1 MKVNLLS
8 FVLLLLFGFSASS
21 QVQAQTTF
29 VSRPGGGPWS
39 SPSTWLVNG
48 VPAVSAPANSNTR
61 QRESNNII
69 VINSPVVL
77 NTDYVIEGDN
87 GLLTIN
93 AGGSL
98 IEDGTPRRLD
108 FGSQRGN
115 DQLRL
120 VLNGALQVNSLSFIK
135 ADAEIN
141 APLRT
146 SCNISVANQSTLEVN
161 GSVSIEGNLI
171 VRQGNPTIEGTG
183 QLNISGCVLTGNNGS
198 LNGLFGP
205 NISVCV
211 QGAANTCDTEGLSC
225 NTNVAAAITIDGC
238 RAPLP
243 VELSSFSAQR
253 KGGVVQMAWTTASEN
268 NSSSFLVERASDSR
282 EFAAIASVPAAGYSQ
297 MVRTYS
303 ATDQKPLT
311 GNNYYRLK
319 QLDRDGTFAYSQVV
333 SVHVAGVDKPDLSAY
348 GTSRRLTVQL
358 NTSAAFEALRVT
370 DSMGRVLYTENM
382 AAGTTGSVVRE
393 IPLRGTGAG
402 VYIVQA
408 VTNQGT
414 ISRKFMLTE

>member
-1 MKVNLLS
+1 MKANLLS

-21 QVQAQTTF
+21 QVQAQTTYI
-29 VSRPGGGPWS
+29 SRPGGGLWS
-39 SPSTWLVNG
+39 RPSTWLVNG
-48 VPAVSAPANSNTR
+48 VPAVSAPSNSTTR
-61 QRESNNII
+61 QRETNNII
-69 VINSPVVL
+69 VITSPITL
-77 NTDYVIEGDN
+77 DTDYVIEGAD

-98 IEDGTPRRLD
+98 TEDGTPRRLD

-120 VLNGALQVNSLSFIK
+120 VLNGALQVNSLSFVK

-146 SCNISVANQSTLEVN
+146 SCNISVANQSTLEVS
-161 GSVSIEGNLI
+161 GSVTIEGNLI

-183 QLNISGCVLTGNNGS
+183 QLNISGCVLTESNGS
-198 LNGLFGP
+198 LVGLFGP

-211 QGAANTCDTEGLSC
+211 QGTPNTCDTEGLFC
-225 NTNVAAAITIDGC
+225 NTNVPAAITINGC

-243 VELSSFSAQR
+243 VELSSFSAQSR
-253 KGGVVQMAWTTASEN
+253 GGVVNLVWTTASEK
-268 NSSSFLVERASDSR
+268 NSASFLVERAGDNR
-282 EFAAIASVPAAGYSQ
+282 EFVAIASVPAAGYSQ
-297 MVRTYS
+297 MRRTYS
-303 ATDQKPLT
+303 ATDQKPLA

-319 QLDRDGTFAYSQVV
+319 QLDQDGTFAYSRVV
-333 SVHVAGVDKPDLSAY
+333 SVLLAGLSNQDLSAY

-358 NTSAAFEALRVT
+358 NTPAVFEALRIT

>member
-1 MKVNLLS
+1 MKANSLF

-21 QVQAQTTF
+21 QVHAQTTY

-39 SPSTWLVNG
+39 NPATWLVDG
-48 VPAVSAPANSNTR
+48 APAVSAPASNTSGG
-61 QRESNNII
+61 RETNNII
-69 VINSPVVL
+69 IINSPVIL
-77 NTDYVIEGDN
+77 NTNYVIEGDN

-120 VLNGALQVNSLSFIK
+120 VLNGALQVNSLSFVK

-146 SCNISVANQSTLEVN
+146 SCNISVANQSTLEVSS
-161 GSVSIEGNLI
+161 SVTIEGNLI

-183 QLNISGCVLTGNNGS
+183 QLNISGCVLTEGNGS
-198 LNGLFGP
+198 LVGLFGP

-211 QGAANTCDTEGLSC
+211 QGAPNTCDTEGLTC
-225 NTNVAAAITIDGC
+225 NTNVPAAIIIDGC

-243 VELSSFSAQR
+243 VELSSFSAQS
-253 KGGVVQMAWTTASEN
+253 KGGVVKLVWTTASEK
-268 NSSSFLVERASDSR
+268 NSDSFLVERAGYSK
-282 EFAAIASVPAAGYSQ
+282 EFASIASVPAAGYSQ
-297 MVRTYS
+297 TPRTYS
-303 ATDQKPLT
+303 VTDQKPLA

-319 QLDRDGTFAYSQVV
+319 QLDRDGTFAYSQIV
-333 SVHVAGVDKPDLSAY
+333 SVFLAGVDKQDLSAY
-348 GTSRRLTVQL
+348 GTSRRLNVQL
-358 NTSAAFEALRVT
+358 NTSAVFEALRIT

-382 AAGTTGSVVRE
+382 PAGTTGNVVRE
-393 IPLRGTGAG
+393 IPLRSAGAG

-408 VTNQGT
+408 ITNQGT
-414 ISRKFMLTE
+414 ISRKFMLAE